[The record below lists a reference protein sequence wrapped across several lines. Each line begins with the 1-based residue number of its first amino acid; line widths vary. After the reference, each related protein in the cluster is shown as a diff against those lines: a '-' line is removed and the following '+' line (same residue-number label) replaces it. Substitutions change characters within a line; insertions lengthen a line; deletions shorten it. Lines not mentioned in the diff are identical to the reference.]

1 MRTKKGMLALDQ
13 PAQQFGSIKRRKG
26 TCKLYIDFYYFSHRI
41 IRTTELDDTPANEQ
55 KVRDFLDRIGDRI
68 EKGTF
73 KFAEA
78 FPGASRKEKAFFTNL
93 EGREYRPEPHH
104 VLFGDY
110 AKEWMKT
117 IFPTFGSPSKRNLY
131 KQALVAWILPR
142 FKNMTFYQISGQELF
157 AFTETM
163 IAKSGTN
170 KGKPLS
176 RIRKINL
183 LIPLRAIWNDACDH
197 YRWVIKSPFDN
208 LHKKLPKTETKERT
222 VIRFNDWLLFLE
234 NLEEHYRPIAEL
246 MILTGMIA
254 SELSALTQEDIIG
267 DYIHLNRSYVLG
279 EEKQTLKNNYRKRK
293 VFITQAIRQRLNIL
307 IERARGSYLVTT
319 PRGTRFKSTDFAKVW
334 KKAVEK
340 AGIPMV
346 TSYSARHS
354 FAAWSLTIGINPL
367 KLVKLMGHASKQM
380 IYEVYGNY
388 VEGLEDDT
396 EAILEYYGE
405 DFIRG
410 KKIKNPA
417 LNGYSTGYSLGI
429 IQPNYLIPLAF

>member
-1 MRTKKGMLALDQ
+1 MRTKKGMLALEQ
-13 PAQQFGSIKRRKG
+13 PAQQFGSIRRRKD
-26 TCKLYIDFYYFSHRI
+26 TVKLYIDFYYFGHRI
-41 IRTTELDDTPANEQ
+41 TRSTELDDTPANEQ

-68 EKGTF
+68 EKGVF

-78 FPGASRKEKAFFTNL
+78 FPGASRKEKTFFTKL

-131 KQALVAWILPR
+131 KQALVDRILPR
-142 FKNMTFYQISGQELF
+142 FKHMTFHQITGQELF

-163 IAKSGTN
+163 KSRSGAN
-170 KGKPLS
+170 KGQPLS

-197 YRWVIKSPFDN
+197 YRWAIKSPFDN
-208 LHKKLPKTETKERT
+208 LHKKLPKTERKERI
-222 VIRFNDWLLFLE
+222 VIRFHDWLLFLE
-234 NLEEHYRPIAEL
+234 NLGEHYRPIAEM

-254 SELSALTQEDIIG
+254 SELSALKQEDISG
-267 DYIHLNRSYVLG
+267 DYINLNRSYVLG
-279 EEKQTLKNNYRKRK
+279 EEKQTLKNSYRKRR
-293 VFITQAIRQRLNIL
+293 VFITQAIRKRLDIL
-307 IERARGSYLVTT
+307 IDRAKGPYLVTT

-334 KKAVEK
+334 KKAVDK
-340 AGIPMV
+340 AGLPAM

-354 FAAWSLTIGINPL
+354 FAAWSLTIGVNPL
-367 KLVKLMGHASKQM
+367 KLVKLMGHASKHM

-388 VEGLEDDT
+388 VEGLEEDT
-396 EAILEYYGE
+396 EDILEYYGE
-405 DFIRG
+405 DFISA
-410 KKIKNPA
+410 KKKKNPV
-417 LNGYSTGYSLGI
+417 LCGYSTGYSQGI
-429 IQPNYLIPLAF
+429 VQPNYLIPLSF

>member
-1 MRTKKGMLALDQ
+1 MRTKKGILALEQ
-13 PAQQFGSIKRRKG
+13 PAQQFGSIRRR
-26 TCKLYIDFYYFSHRI
+26 TDSCRLAVDFYYFGHRI
-41 IRTTELDDTPANEQ
+41 IRTTELVDTPANEQ

-68 EKGTF
+68 EKGVF
-73 KFAEA
+73 KFVEA

-142 FKNMTFYQISGQELF
+142 FKNMSFHQITGQELF

-176 RIRKINL
+176 RVRKINL

-234 NLEEHYRPIAEL
+234 NLQEHYRPIAEL

-254 SELSALTQEDIIG
+254 SELSALTQEDITG
-267 DYIHLNRSYVLG
+267 DYINLNRSYVLG

-293 VFITQAIRQRLNIL
+293 VFITQAIRQRLDLL
-307 IERARGSYLVTT
+307 ISRATTPHLVTT

-334 KKAVEK
+334 KKAVDK
-340 AGIPMV
+340 AGIPSV

-388 VEGLEDDT
+388 VEGLEEDT
-396 EAILEYYGE
+396 ENILEYFGE
-405 DFIRG
+405 DFISA
-410 KKIKNPA
+410 KKKKNPA
-417 LNGYSTGYSLGI
+417 TYGYGTGYGHGI
-429 IQPNYLIPLAF
+429 IQPNYLIPLSF

>member
-1 MRTKKGMLALDQ
+1 
-13 PAQQFGSIKRRKG
+13 
-26 TCKLYIDFYYFSHRI
+26 
-41 IRTTELDDTPANEQ
+41 
-55 KVRDFLDRIGDRI
+55 FLDRIGDRI

-293 VFITQAIRQRLNIL
+293 VFITQAIRQRLDLL
-307 IERARGSYLVTT
+307 INRATTPHLVTT

-334 KKAVEK
+334 KKAVDK
-340 AGIPMV
+340 AGIPSV

-388 VEGLEDDT
+388 VEGLEEDT

-410 KKIKNPA
+410 KKIKNPV
-417 LNGYSTGYSLGI
+417 LCGYSTGYSLGI
-429 IQPNYLIPLAF
+429 VQPNYLIPISF